1 MIEMEESVQKYE
13 GKHVEV
19 RENGHQYSSV
29 FAGNVLVS
37 DSNIEQCK

>member
-1 MIEMEESVQKYE
+1 MEESVRKYE

-19 RENGHQYSSV
+19 RENGHKCSSV
-29 FAGNVLVS
+29 FAGNILVS